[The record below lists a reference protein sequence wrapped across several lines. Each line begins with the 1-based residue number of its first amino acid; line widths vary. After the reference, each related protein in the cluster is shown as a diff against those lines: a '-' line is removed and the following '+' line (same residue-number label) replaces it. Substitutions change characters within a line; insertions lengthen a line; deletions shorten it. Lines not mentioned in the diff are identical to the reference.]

1 MGVSDSAPQYE
12 PIKIPLGEPVHGL
25 DSVTGRL
32 GVPEWWPTGA
42 RVSVVF
48 AQASA
53 EEDPL
58 LDTLQKALTERKY
71 LTLRFPMP
79 FMVANK
85 KKPDEPRVMQRVYQA
100 AVQVLSQDPSAAPAY
115 VFAGGKNV
123 GAIAASHAATARL
136 RIQGLFFL
144 GYPLHKL
151 GNTKEVQA
159 DRLFR
164 VITPMLFVQGSK
176 DRYCDLPTLRKTLGR
191 VGAPVNLHVVEEAD
205 HHLHMSKKGPRTQDE
220 VNREVL
226 TVLETWVRKSLGNV

>member
-1 MGVSDSAPQYE
+1 MGVSESAPQYE
-12 PIKIPLGEPVHGL
+12 PIKIPLPEPVHGL

-42 RVSVVF
+42 RVSVVI

-53 EEDPL
+53 AEDPL

-79 FMVANK
+79 FMVADK
-85 KKPDEPRVMQRVYQA
+85 KKPDEPRIMQRTYQA
-100 AVQVLSQDPSAAPAY
+100 AIQVLSQDPSAAPAY

-123 GAIAASHAATARL
+123 GAIAASHAATTRL

-151 GNTKEVQA
+151 DDTHDVRAE
-159 DRLFR
+159 RLYR
-164 VITPMLFVQGSK
+164 VVTPMLFVQGSR
-176 DRYCDLPTLRKTLGR
+176 DRHCDLPTLRKTLGR
-191 VGAPVNLHVVEEAD
+191 VGAPVHLHVVEEAD
-205 HHLHMSKKGPRTQDE
+205 HQLHVPKKSDRTQE
-220 VNREVL
+220 QVNHEVL
-226 TVLETWVRKSLGNV
+226 AVLETWVRKSLGNV

>member
-12 PIKIPLGEPVHGL
+12 PIKIPLTEPVHGL

-42 RVSVVF
+42 RVSVVI
-48 AQASA
+48 AQASLD
-53 EEDPL
+53 EDPL

-79 FMVANK
+79 YMVAEK
-85 KKPDEPRVMQRVYQA
+85 KKPDDALVMVRTYQA
-100 AVQVLSQDPSAAPAY
+100 AMQVLSQDPSAAPAY
-115 VFAGGKNV
+115 IFAGGKNA
-123 GAIAASHAATARL
+123 GAIAAAHAATTRL

-144 GYPLHKL
+144 GYPLHKQ
-151 GNTKEVQA
+151 GAPKDVRA
-159 DRLFR
+159 DRLYR

-176 DRYCDLPTLRKTLGR
+176 DRHCELPALRKTLTR

-205 HHLHMSKKGPRTQDE
+205 HQLHVAKKSPRSQDE

-226 TVLETWVRKSLGNV
+226 AVLETWIRKTLGSP

>member
-1 MGVSDSAPQYE
+1 MGVSESTPQYE

-42 RVSVVF
+42 RVSVVI

-79 FMVANK
+79 FMVAGK
-85 KKPDEPRVMQRVYQA
+85 KKPDEPRVMQRTYQA
-100 AVQVLSQDPSAAPAY
+100 AIQVLSQDPSAAPAY
-115 VFAGGKNV
+115 VFAGGKNI
-123 GAIAASHAATARL
+123 GAISASHAATSRL

-151 GNTKEVQA
+151 GDTKEVRA
-159 DRLFR
+159 ERLYR
-164 VITPMLFVQGSK
+164 VITPMLFIQGSR
-176 DRYCDLPTLRKTLGR
+176 DRYCELPVLRKTLAR

-205 HHLHMSKKGPRTQDE
+205 HQLHVPKKCQRSQDE

-226 TVLETWVRKSLGNV
+226 AVLETWVRKSLGTA

>member
-1 MGVSDSAPQYE
+1 MGVADSAPQYE
-12 PIKIPLGEPVHGL
+12 PIKIPLIEPVHGL

-48 AQASA
+48 AQASND
-53 EEDPL
+53 EDPL

-79 FMVANK
+79 YMVAEK
-85 KKPDEPRVMQRVYQA
+85 KKPDDPLVLLRTYQA
-100 AVQVLSQDPSAAPAY
+100 ALQVLSQDPSAAPAY
-115 VFAGGKNV
+115 IFAGGKNA
-123 GAIAASHAATARL
+123 GAIAAAHAATTRI

-144 GYPLHKL
+144 GYPLHKQ
-151 GNTKEVQA
+151 GDAKDVRA
-159 DRLFR
+159 DRLYR

-176 DRYCDLPTLRKTLGR
+176 DRMCELPALRKTLTR
-191 VGAPVNLHVVEEAD
+191 VGAPVQLHVVEEAD
-205 HHLHMSKKGPRTQDE
+205 HHLAVPKKGDRSQDE

-226 TVLETWVRKSLGNV
+226 TVLETWVRKTLGTP